1 MATDFRL
8 WVRDAID
15 ETLTALG
22 ALREALLIRAEEH
35 ADSVMPGFTHLQ
47 SAQPVTLGHHLMA
60 YHEMIVR
67 DASRF
72 ADARARM
79 NQCPLGS
86 AALAGTGFPI
96 DRHMTAEA
104 LGFDAPTRNSLDAVS
119 DRDFAIDYLQA
130 ATNCS
135 LHLSRL
141 AEEFV
146 LWASQPFGFVALS
159 DQWSTGSSIMPQK
172 RNPDAAELVR
182 GHAGRI
188 MGCMTSLMVTM
199 KGLPL
204 AYSKDMQDDKPPV
217 FEAHDLLAL
226 SIAAMTGM
234 VESATFRTPRMR
246 AVAEAGFSTAT
257 DLADW
262 LVRVGGIPFREA
274 HHITGRAVKL
284 AEEKGVMLHELS
296 IDDLTAI
303 DARINDG
310 IYDVLSVDASVA
322 SRVSFGGTAPAN
334 VRAAIATARGCGLE
348 AGARP
353 ADRVRPFGLWRG
365 QPAATA
371 QGRAAAGRA
380 ARCDHPSHGAAIA
393 DADPQQRPQRSDELM
408 TQSQERRSDEFDLP
422 PLMDHFHFSNGEL
435 HVEDVPVARIAAE
448 VGTPVYIYSAS
459 TFRRHAQVFRE
470 GLSALPRVHLAY
482 AIKANPNLA
491 VLRVL
496 ADEGYGADV
505 VSVGEMRRALAAG
518 MKAEDIVFS
527 GVGKTRAEL
536 IAALEAGI
544 GQFNLELEEEGAVL
558 AELAHERGLVAPATL
573 RVNPDVD
580 AGTHA
585 KISTGRKENKFGVPI
600 DQALGMFDRLAGLP
614 GIDLKGVACHIGSQ
628 LGDLAPLE
636 AAYKRVGEL
645 VAELRGAGHRVTR
658 VDLGGGLGVPYKPGD
673 VMPAPAAYGEMV
685 ARVTKDWDVE
695 LMFEPGRVIA
705 GNAGV
710 LATEVVWVKPG
721 VANPYVIVDAAMND
735 LARPA
740 LYDAYHDFVAVKPTG
755 ETMMANIAGPVCE
768 TGDTFA
774 MNREIDVVKS
784 GDLAVFRTA
793 GAYGA
798 TMASTYNSRPLVP
811 EVMVEGDRF
820 AVVADRIAAETIIA
834 AERVPE
840 WLKK

>member
-1 MATDFRL
+1 MWGGRFAEGPAAVMREINASIPFDKRLWKQDIAGSKAHVAMLGKQGIVSAEDAATISAGLDKVAEDYAANGVAEDLTLEDIHMQTEAKLAALIGPVAGRLHTARSRNDQVATDFRL

-22 ALREALLIRAEEH
+22 ALREALLTRAEDH

-86 AALAGTGFPI
+86 AALAGTGFPV

-141 AEEFV
+141 AAEFV

-234 VESATFRTPRMR
+234 VESATFRTERMR

-262 LVRVGGIPFREA
+262 LVRVGGVPFREA

-284 AEEKGVMLHELS
+284 AEEKGVMLHQLS
-296 IDDLTAI
+296 IDDLTGI
-303 DARINDG
+303 DARINDS

-322 SRVSFGGTAPAN
+322 SRISFGGTAPAN
-334 VRAAIATARGCGLE
+334 VRAAIATARGL
-348 AGARP
+348 
-353 ADRVRPFGLWRG
+353 
-365 QPAATA
+365 
-371 QGRAAAGRA
+371 RA
-380 ARCDHPSHGAAIA
+380 
-393 DADPQQRPQRSDELM
+393 
-408 TQSQERRSDEFDLP
+408 
-422 PLMDHFHFSNGEL
+422 
-435 HVEDVPVARIAAE
+435 
-448 VGTPVYIYSAS
+448 
-459 TFRRHAQVFRE
+459 
-470 GLSALPRVHLAY
+470 
-482 AIKANPNLA
+482 
-491 VLRVL
+491 
-496 ADEGYGADV
+496 
-505 VSVGEMRRALAAG
+505 
-518 MKAEDIVFS
+518 
-527 GVGKTRAEL
+527 
-536 IAALEAGI
+536 
-544 GQFNLELEEEGAVL
+544 
-558 AELAHERGLVAPATL
+558 
-573 RVNPDVD
+573 
-580 AGTHA
+580 
-585 KISTGRKENKFGVPI
+585 
-600 DQALGMFDRLAGLP
+600 
-614 GIDLKGVACHIGSQ
+614 
-628 LGDLAPLE
+628 
-636 AAYKRVGEL
+636 
-645 VAELRGAGHRVTR
+645 
-658 VDLGGGLGVPYKPGD
+658 
-673 VMPAPAAYGEMV
+673 
-685 ARVTKDWDVE
+685 
-695 LMFEPGRVIA
+695 
-705 GNAGV
+705 
-710 LATEVVWVKPG
+710 
-721 VANPYVIVDAAMND
+721 
-735 LARPA
+735 
-740 LYDAYHDFVAVKPTG
+740 
-755 ETMMANIAGPVCE
+755 
-768 TGDTFA
+768 
-774 MNREIDVVKS
+774 
-784 GDLAVFRTA
+784 
-793 GAYGA
+793 
-798 TMASTYNSRPLVP
+798 
-811 EVMVEGDRF
+811 
-820 AVVADRIAAETIIA
+820 
-834 AERVPE
+834 
-840 WLKK
+840 